1 MPTEGKPDLIT
12 KEAINWTAEI
22 PVDRPGMTFHNNY
35 TLVDQL
41 AQEIQPNREWADEH
55 FEERVGGKPMNP
67 DPSYER
73 WPFWHGQ
80 ESSKQAGEQFTHTYS
95 ERFWP
100 KEAGEFYGRWPISG
114 IRYNYGDLQDLVEL
128 LANEPYTRQ
137 AYLPIFFPEDTG
149 AVHGGRIPCTL
160 GYHFMMRGDQL
171 HMWYHIRSCDLHR
184 HFRDDLYL
192 AVRLQLWVLDALENY
207 SRYWTAVS
215 PGNLYFAAY
224 SLHLHR
230 GDERN
235 VIDH

>member
-35 TLVDQL
+35 TLVDQ
-41 AQEIQPNREWADEH
+41 
-55 FEERVGGKPMNP
+55 
-67 DPSYER
+67 
-73 WPFWHGQ
+73 
-80 ESSKQAGEQFTHTYS
+80 
-95 ERFWP
+95 
-100 KEAGEFYGRWPISG
+100 
-114 IRYNYGDLQDLVEL
+114 